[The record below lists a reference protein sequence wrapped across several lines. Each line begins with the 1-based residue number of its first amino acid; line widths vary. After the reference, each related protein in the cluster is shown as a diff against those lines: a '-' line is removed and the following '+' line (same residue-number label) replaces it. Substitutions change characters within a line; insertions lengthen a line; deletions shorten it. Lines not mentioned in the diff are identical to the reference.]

1 MDYTMIFL
9 YLVSIKSPNLELHN
23 LPIMMGAFA
32 WLTQNF
38 LEWKEHE
45 KGYYCR
51 NRITPIP
58 SLKWDNTRNQRAMTL
73 KNQFYRGSSSVH
85 HVLLFTIKTRC
96 VPLISLNTA
105 CRRKFLVQKPVFL
118 ACKNSNAYF
127 VLQNI
132 YYIFYIYIDRE
143 RNLAS
148 NQGII

>member
-1 MDYTMIFL
+1 MDYTMIFP

-38 LEWKEHE
+38 LGWKEHE

-58 SLKWDNTRNQRAMTL
+58 SLKWDNTRNQRAITM
-73 KNQFYRGSSSVH
+73 KNRFSRLNHRILRWSSSDH

-105 CRRKFLVQKPVFL
+105 CRNFLRKKHVFL
-118 ACKNSNAYF
+118 GCQK
-127 VLQNI
+127 L
-132 YYIFYIYIDRE
+132 
-143 RNLAS
+143 
-148 NQGII
+148 